1 MKKFYYL
8 AIAASLG
15 LGFTACSSE
24 EPLEGAKGD
33 GMVTITAQL
42 PAELASRTF
51 AQGEKATTLTYA
63 VYESGVKTPIIT
75 SEDEVKFNADLTA
88 TVNLQLVNGKTYDI
102 LFWADAYTT
111 ATDAATT
118 PYKFDAAKQTVTVDY
133 TRMASNEDKGD
144 AFFFAEKGLEVK
156 GAINKTIYLTRPFAQ
171 INFGTDD
178 LDAAAVKSAFGISET
193 SEFGTLMSK
202 VDFTKALPDC
212 LNLFDGSVSTVSTT
226 NTGFDAVAPTK
237 EDTFPYSDDYGYLSM
252 SYVLCGA
259 DRDII
264 DINYKVLNSDAEYNT
279 LTIASVP
286 VQRNYRTN
294 IYGSLLTSKVNFKVE
309 IKPGFTDNINVEKIV
324 ETADELLEAVKE
336 GGNIVM
342 KSDLTVSEPL
352 KLTAE
357 KPVTIELNGNDLTL
371 NGTNILNDGQSLSL
385 KGSGTEVVNITNN
398 TTISPQGKANLDIDG
413 IILTDN
419 NKIGGAMITLLGDDN
434 VVTVKNTVINVNSG
448 SVYAIST
455 NAAATDKNSVITL
468 ENVSVK
474 TLTTNACPVLFNVP
488 NKIVAKDCYFEGCNQ
503 AIILRGGDY
512 EFTNCEF
519 HMTLGLDNDGN
530 TVTTKQNIKDIFR
543 NYLRDEWKSGN
554 RVPLAAM
561 TIGNKGNSYQYPT
574 TVKLTNCKVTL
585 PEVTKMDLT
594 TEDVEV
600 ARLSSLPAV
609 YVHANQGEGL
619 GVTFT
624 YDAATTFDGELEY
637 ASTNITVNG
646 NAITTT
652 PTYENTPTK

>member
-33 GMVTITAQL
+33 GIVTITAQL

-102 LFWADAYTT
+102 LFWADAYTA

-178 LDAAAVKSAFGISET
+178 LDAAAVKNAFGIRET
-193 SEFGTLMSK
+193 AEFGTLMSK

-212 LNLFDGSVSTVSTT
+212 LNLFDGSVTTVSTT

-264 DINYKVLNSDAEYNT
+264 DINYKVLNNDAEYNT

-294 IYGSLLTSKVNFKVE
+294 IYGSLLTSKVNYTVE
-309 IKPGFTDNINVEKIV
+309 IKPGFTGEENKEYVSVSTSDDLAK
-324 ETADELLEAVKE
+324 AVTE
-336 GGNIVM
+336 GGNIALAQ
-342 KSDLTVSEPL
+342 DLTIGSMQ
-352 KLTAE
+352 LTAQ
-357 KPVTIELNGNDLTL
+357 KPAVINLNGHNLTL
-371 NGTNILNDGQSLSL
+371 SKTTSLANGQELTLKGTGTETVKISNGTSLNL
-385 KGSGTEVVNITNN
+385 
-398 TTISPQGKANLDIDG
+398 QGKGKIAIEDVV
-413 IILTDN
+413 LTDN
-419 NKIGGAMITLLGDDN
+419 KMTGGAMIMITGDEN
-434 VVTVKNTVINVNSG
+434 TVSAKNTTINVSDG
-448 SVYAIST
+448 RVYAIST

-503 AIILRGGDY
+503 AIVLRGGDY

-519 HMTLGLDNDGN
+519 HMTLGLDKDGN
-530 TVTTKQNIKDIFR
+530 TVTTKQDIKGTFR
-543 NYLRDEWKSGN
+543 NYLRNAWQTGN
-554 RVPLAAM
+554 GVPLAAM

-585 PEVTKMDLT
+585 PEVAKMDLT
-594 TEDVEV
+594 TEDVEA

-624 YDAATTFDGELEY
+624 YDAATKFDGELEY